1 VSAPNDGVP
10 PNIEGLFDQIGDW
23 EWLRL
28 DSDVR
33 GRIAFAIHQRLL
45 ARYLTSG
52 MRVLEIGAGP
62 GRFTIALA
70 QLGCRVVVS
79 DVSSV
84 QLALNE
90 EHVNAAGVADSIE
103 DRVQLDVR
111 DLSRFGDGSFDAL
124 VAYGG
129 PLSYV
134 FEDAAQALRECF
146 RVTRAQG
153 PVLASVMSLAGSGR
167 YFVESF
173 LPTIE
178 VVGLDTFRA
187 FLDDGD
193 QRTLASVPG
202 THPCR
207 LFTWDQVQD
216 LVAQAGGEV
225 LAGLASNWLSL
236 GPDPILRQFEE
247 SEELWNTLLEWEE
260 RFCAEQGAIDG
271 GTHILF
277 AARAPAGREV
287 VGAASVTEVV
297 TGEARPANSRDAN
310 IT

>member
-1 VSAPNDGVP
+1 VPTLEIDLLVGTRLAMSSSMSAPNDGAPDDV
-10 PNIEGLFDQIGDW
+10 EALFDQIGDW

-33 GRIAFAIHQRLL
+33 GRVAFAMHRRLL

-70 QLGCRVVVS
+70 QMGCRVVVS

-90 EHVNAAGVADSIE
+90 EHVNVAGVAASIE
-103 DRVQLDVR
+103 ARVQLDVR
-111 DLSRFGDGSFDAL
+111 DLSRFEDGSFDAV

-134 FEDAAQALRECF
+134 FEDASQALRECF

-167 YFVESF
+167 CFVESF
-173 LPTIE
+173 LPTID

-187 FLDDGD
+187 FLDHGD
-193 QRTLASVPG
+193 QRVLAGVPG

-207 LFTWDQVQD
+207 LFTWDQVQA
-216 LVAQAGGEV
+216 LVAEAGGEV
-225 LAGLASNWLSL
+225 HAGLASNWLSL
-236 GPDPILRQFEE
+236 GPDPALRQFEE
-247 SEELWNTLLEWEE
+247 SEELWNALLDWEE
-260 RFCAEQGAIDG
+260 RFCAEPGAIDG
-271 GTHILF
+271 GAHILF
-277 AARAPAGREV
+277 AARPR
-287 VGAASVTEVV
+287 
-297 TGEARPANSRDAN
+297 R
-310 IT
+310 

>member
-1 VSAPNDGVP
+1 MSPHNDGVP
-10 PNIEGLFDQIGDW
+10 ADIEALFDQIGDW

-33 GRIAFAIHQRLL
+33 GRVAFALHRRLL

-52 MRVLEIGAGP
+52 MRVLEVGAGP

-70 QLGCRVVVS
+70 QMGCRVVVS

-90 EHVNAAGVADSIE
+90 EHVNAAGVADTIE
-103 DRVQLDVR
+103 DRLQVDVR
-111 DLSRFGDGSFDAL
+111 DLSRFEDHSFDA
-124 VAYGG
+124 VIAYGG

-134 FEDAAQALRECF
+134 FEDAPEALRECF
-146 RVTRAQG
+146 RVARAQG

-193 QRTLASVPG
+193 QRVLADAPG
-202 THPCR
+202 THTCR
-207 LFTWDQVQD
+207 LFTWDEVQA
-216 LVAQAGGEV
+216 LVAEAGGEV
-225 LAGLASNWLSL
+225 LAVLASNWLSL
-236 GPDPILRQFEE
+236 GPDAALRQFEE
-247 SEELWNTLLEWEE
+247 SEELWNTLLDWEE
-260 RFCAEQGAIDG
+260 RFCAEPAAIDG

-277 AARAPAGREV
+277 AARA
-287 VGAASVTEVV
+287 T
-297 TGEARPANSRDAN
+297 TG
-310 IT
+310 

>member
-1 VSAPNDGVP
+1 MSPHNDGVP
-10 PNIEGLFDQIGDW
+10 ADIEALFDQIGDW

-28 DSDVR
+28 DTDVR
-33 GRIAFAIHQRLL
+33 GRVAFAMHQRLL

-52 MRVLEIGAGP
+52 MRVLEVGAGA

-70 QLGCRVVVS
+70 QMGCRVVVS

-90 EHVNAAGVADSIE
+90 EHVNAAGVADTIE
-103 DRVQLDVR
+103 DRLQVDVR
-111 DLSRFGDGSFDAL
+111 DLSRFEDHSFDA
-124 VAYGG
+124 VIAYGG

-134 FEDAAQALRECF
+134 FEDAPEALRECF
-146 RVTRAQG
+146 RVARAQG

-193 QRTLASVPG
+193 QRVLADAPG

-207 LFTWDQVQD
+207 LFTWDEVQA
-216 LVAQAGGEV
+216 LVAEAGGEV
-225 LAGLASNWLSL
+225 LAVLASNWLSL
-236 GPDPILRQFEE
+236 GPDAALRQFEE
-247 SEELWNTLLEWEE
+247 SEELWNTLLDWEE
-260 RFCAEQGAIDG
+260 RFCAEPGAIDG

-277 AARAPAGREV
+277 AARATDRLAE
-287 VGAASVTEVV
+287 S
-297 TGEARPANSRDAN
+297 
-310 IT
+310 

>member
-1 VSAPNDGVP
+1 
-10 PNIEGLFDQIGDW
+10 
-23 EWLRL
+23 
-28 DSDVR
+28 
-33 GRIAFAIHQRLL
+33 
-45 ARYLTSG
+45 
-52 MRVLEIGAGP
+52 
-62 GRFTIALA
+62 
-70 QLGCRVVVS
+70 VS

-90 EHVNAAGVADSIE
+90 EHVHAAGVAAAIE
-103 DRVQLDVR
+103 DRLQVDVR
-111 DLSRFGDGSFDAL
+111 DLSRFDDDSFDAV

-134 FEDAAQALRECF
+134 FDDAPAALRECF

-167 YFVESF
+167 YFVDSF

-178 VVGLDTFRA
+178 IVGLDTFNA

-193 QRTLASVPG
+193 QRALANVPG

-207 LFTWDQVQD
+207 LFTWAQVQA
-216 LVAQAGGEV
+216 LVAEAGGEI

-236 GPDPILRQFEE
+236 GPEPVLNQFEQ
-247 SEELWNTLLEWEE
+247 SEEQWITLLDWEE
-260 RFCAEQGAIDG
+260 HFCAEPGAIDG

-277 AARAPAGREV
+277 AAQ
-287 VGAASVTEVV
+287 AAS
-297 TGEARPANSRDAN
+297 D
-310 IT
+310 